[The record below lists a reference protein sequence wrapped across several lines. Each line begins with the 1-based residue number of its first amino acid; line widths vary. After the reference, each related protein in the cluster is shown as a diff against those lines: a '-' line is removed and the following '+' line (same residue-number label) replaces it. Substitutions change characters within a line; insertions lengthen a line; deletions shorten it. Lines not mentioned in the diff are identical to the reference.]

1 MITQLSPYVRNGI
14 ALLDEK
20 MPGWWRKIDVEELDL
35 SQCTACVLGQM
46 FADDANLTREAGY
59 ESGYDFGQ
67 EALGLAT
74 IVGGRIPGPGDVD
87 YYGFDVPTHVT
98 DSLGNWLSLDRAYAI
113 LTRMWAAA
121 IRSRRAASAVS

>member
-14 ALLDEK
+14 ALLDVK
-20 MPGWWRKIDVEELDL
+20 MPGWWDEAHIDLDTL
-35 SQCTACVLGQM
+35 DVMDSCSCVLGQL
-46 FADDANLTREAGY
+46 FEDQVPTGY
-59 ESGYDFGQ
+59 DFGYDFGQ
-67 EALGLAT
+67 EALGLET
-74 IVGGRIPGPGDVD
+74 IGYRRAPGPGDVD

-98 DSLGNWLSLDRAYAI
+98 DSYGNWLSLERGYAI